1 MVYWIGSQMKGNTVP
16 DDNHIAR
23 LCLRQHV
30 DNGQILAT
38 GFNLRLSDVFLSV
51 NWLEYLRCPSRDKEI
66 AEIQKVYS
74 VKLTIKPDAKIA
86 VLNVGEVRE
95 KVLTGSQDR
104 RNLKVLHEPLPDPS
118 HPNINDPSHSG
129 IYNLKQN
136 DRIEIGELIR
146 QAVLK
151 TYPAPK

>member
-1 MVYWIGSQMKGNTVP
+1 MKGNTVP

-38 GFNLRLSDVFLSV
+38 AFHLRSSDVFLSV
-51 NWLEYLRCPSRDKEI
+51 NWLEYLRCTSRDKEI
-66 AEIQKVYS
+66 EEIQKVYS
-74 VKLTIKPDAKIA
+74 TKLTIKPGAKIA